1 MKFRRDGTK
10 MDFQDTNNYAH
21 LTGVVVSEAEISHNV
36 FDEAFY
42 LFYLEVGR
50 LSGATDTIRII
61 ASERLFTDGLVKKG
75 EKITVIGQFR
85 SYNSLED
92 GTNRLILSVF
102 AKDLLPPESSENKNP
117 NFLYLSGYLCR
128 EPVFRTTPFGREI
141 ADLLLAVNRT
151 YNKSDYIPI
160 ITWGR
165 NARFSRNLSVG
176 TKIEV
181 IGRIQSRVYQKRIG
195 DDEYIE
201 KTAYEVSVSRLKLA
215 GEE

>member
-1 MKFRRDGTK
+1 
-10 MDFQDTNNYAH
+10 MDFTDTNNYAH
-21 LTGVVVSEAEISHNV
+21 LTGVIVSEIEISHNV

-50 LSGATDTIRII
+50 LSGTCDIIRII
-61 ASERLFTDGLVKKG
+61 ASERLFADNLIQKG
-75 EKITVIGQFR
+75 ERVTVIGQFR

-102 AKDLLPPESSENKNP
+102 AKDLLPPDEDENKNP
-117 NFLYLSGYLCR
+117 NFLYLNGYLCK

-165 NARFSRNLSVG
+165 NARFSKHLSVG

-181 IGRIQSRVYQKRIG
+181 VGRIQSRVYQKRVG
-195 DDEYIE
+195 EDEYIE
-201 KTAYEVSVSRLKLA
+201 KTAYEVSVSRLKLT
-215 GEE
+215 GEDSDNP